1 MRRTALYVMLI
12 LILTIFLCGCG
23 PKDVNAGVQ
32 AEDSDGRTGNNF
44 RQGMG
49 STMVISQSEEHI
61 ILEEEAFTEGEI
73 AIVMAAVTFDQEDR
87 IVTAVLNID
96 QRKIYIDSQGMIATD
111 RAAEVLRQ
119 EELQK
124 IDKMINSGEVNPC
137 GVNWN
142 TAEDSTNFQ
151 PFTVDEAQLREV
163 KEFENWILGKTMNE
177 IKALLEDGDDPIGKQ
192 GSGFLSFTQED
203 YINAIVNAHQ
213 KVSN

>member
-1 MRRTALYVMLI
+1 MKRTALYVMLI

-23 PKDVNAGVQ
+23 PKDVNDGVQ
-32 AEDSDGRTGNNF
+32 AEDSDGMTGDNF

-73 AIVMAAVTFDQEDR
+73 AIAMAAVTFDQEDR
-87 IVTAVLNID
+87 IVTAVLNIV

-111 RAAEVLRQ
+111 RAAEALRQ
-119 EELQK
+119 EDLQK
-124 IDKMINSGEVNPC
+124 IDKRINSGEVNPC

-142 TAEDSTNFQ
+142 TAEDNTNFQ
-151 PFTVDEAQLREV
+151 PFIVDEARLREI

-177 IKALLEDGDDPIGKQ
+177 IKALLKDGDNPIEKSRS
-192 GSGFLSFTQED
+192 GSLSLTQED

-213 KVSN
+213 KVNN